1 MKIPLKFAR
10 NTFRMLEHMSLNTCT
25 FTLCKFVCSETKI
38 YNLERNVA
46 TIQNGICL
54 PCETRPPIADLELL
68 HPKTACGR
76 ILTVKFAP
84 NCHSVTAVVT
94 SVYIPTNQNMT
105 CGTWHSIHN
114 VKLRVK
120 ASPAPVLSLVI
131 LRGVSTM
138 AKLCFS
144 AILK

>member
-1 MKIPLKFAR
+1 MAVKVGSEISSKWMKIPLKFAR
-10 NTFRMLEHMSLNTCT
+10 NTFRMLGHMSLNMCT
-25 FTLCKFVCSETKI
+25 FTLCKLVLVT
-38 YNLERNVA
+38 
-46 TIQNGICL
+46 GICL

-144 AILK
+144 AILQ